1 MSRRGSSAVV
11 KDSLTTQMRPGHEG
25 TVKQSL
31 IVQVEVGRAA
41 TTEESSVVPIPEELQ
56 KQWRPCHGVV
66 ADEAGLNTLVT
77 QLKRRPKT

>member
-41 TTEESSVVPIPEELQ
+41 TTEESSAVPIPEATP
-56 KQWRPCHGVV
+56 KKWRPCHGVV
-66 ADEAGLNTLVT
+66 AQAGLKTLVT